1 MIAQNYDE
9 NKVVLSGRLV
19 QDALLKYTLNKT
31 PILRFTLA
39 VNTYYKD
46 KKETLYIPVV
56 SFGELALEISSLV
69 KKGVN
74 VKVEG
79 RLVNRKIEFSEEE
92 QYKFI
97 EVVANKI
104 EVFTK

>member
-1 MIAQNYDE
+1 
-9 NKVVLSGRLV
+9 
-19 QDALLKYTLNKT
+19 
-31 PILRFTLA
+31 
-39 VNTYYKD
+39 
-46 KKETLYIPVV
+46 
-56 SFGELALEISSLV
+56 
-69 KKGVN
+69 VN